1 MKKEQTSKERCA
13 ELGGLLS
20 CSYRTKDG
28 RARSNVVVRAHD
40 AKEARRKLHSLLG
53 VALAAFTV
61 NWYLG

>member
-1 MKKEQTSKERCA
+1 MQKEQSAKERCA

-20 CSYRTKDG
+20 CSYRTRDG
-28 RARSNVVVRAHD
+28 RERANMVVRAHD
-40 AKEARRKLHSLLG
+40 AKEARRKIRGLLG